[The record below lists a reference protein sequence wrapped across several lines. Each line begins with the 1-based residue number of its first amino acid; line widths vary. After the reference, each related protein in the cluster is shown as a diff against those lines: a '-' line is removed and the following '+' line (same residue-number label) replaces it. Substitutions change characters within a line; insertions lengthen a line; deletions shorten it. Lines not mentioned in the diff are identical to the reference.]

1 MVHAR
6 PAADRESRPHP
17 RYRHRTLQPP
27 RTGTSER
34 TRRPKLCRAGQASGN
49 LEGSEA
55 GSGRSCRA
63 GEDVGEAAGE
73 ATLST
78 AVGNAPVQFAP
89 TASQLDMA
97 YSVCR
102 SIPRSAAKNFY
113 YAFVV
118 LPRRKRNA
126 LSAVY
131 AFMRRCDDI
140 TDDSALSPDDRHN
153 KLAEWLDKGHRALA
167 AQPTDDPVLLALTD
181 AQRAYQI
188 PIGLLDQLAYGTTA
202 DLDYAQPEPFAGALA
217 ARYQTFEELR
227 QYCYGVASVVGL
239 VCVKIFGYRDPAAE
253 PLAERC
259 GLAFQ
264 LTNIIRDV
272 KEDVAMGRVYFP
284 QDDLAQCGLSAADL
298 AATHVDVARIRP
310 LLAMEADRARDCY
323 RSGDELIPLVN
334 EDSQPALWVL
344 ITIYRRLLEK
354 IASNQYD
361 VFSERVRLTVSEK
374 LTVLGKGILKRLV

>member
-1 MVHAR
+1 M
-6 PAADRESRPHP
+6 
-17 RYRHRTLQPP
+17 
-27 RTGTSER
+27 
-34 TRRPKLCRAGQASGN
+34 
-49 LEGSEA
+49 
-55 GSGRSCRA
+55 
-63 GEDVGEAAGE
+63 
-73 ATLST
+73 ST
-78 AVGNAPVQFAP
+78 AVGNAPAQFVP

-102 SIPRSAAKNFY
+102 SIARSAAKNFY
-113 YAFVV
+113 YGFVV

-140 TDDSALSPDDRHN
+140 ADDNTLSPDDRHN
-153 KLAEWLDKGHRALA
+153 KLAEWLDKVHRALA

-181 AQRAYQI
+181 AQRTYQI
-188 PIGLLDQLAYGTTA
+188 PIGLLDQLAYGTAA
-202 DLDYAQPEPFAGALA
+202 DLDYAQPEPSTGAQLAA

-239 VCVKIFGYRDPAAE
+239 VCIKIFGYRDPAAE

-272 KEDVAMGRVYFP
+272 KEDAAMGRVYFP
-284 QDDLAQCGLSAADL
+284 QEDLAQCGLSAADL
-298 AATHVDVARIRP
+298 AAPNVDVARIRR

-323 RSGDELIPLVN
+323 LAGEELIPLVN

-361 VFSERVRLTVSEK
+361 VFGERVRLTVREK

>member
-1 MVHAR
+1 M
-6 PAADRESRPHP
+6 
-17 RYRHRTLQPP
+17 
-27 RTGTSER
+27 
-34 TRRPKLCRAGQASGN
+34 
-49 LEGSEA
+49 
-55 GSGRSCRA
+55 
-63 GEDVGEAAGE
+63 
-73 ATLST
+73 ST
-78 AVGNAPVQFAP
+78 AVGNAPAQFSP
-89 TASQLDMA
+89 TASQLHMA

-102 SIPRSAAKNFY
+102 SIARSAAKNFY
-113 YAFVV
+113 YGFVV

-140 TDDSALSPDDRHN
+140 ADDNTLSLNDRHN
-153 KLAEWLDKGHRALA
+153 KLADWLNKVHRALA

-181 AQRAYQI
+181 AQRTYQI
-188 PIGLLDQLAYGTTA
+188 PVGLLDQLAYGTAA
-202 DLDYAQPEPFAGALA
+202 DLDHSQQEPVANAPLA

-239 VCVKIFGYRDPAAE
+239 VCIKIFGYRDPAAE
-253 PLAERC
+253 SLAERC

-284 QDDLAQCGLSAADL
+284 QEDLAQCGLSPADL
-298 AATHVDVARIRP
+298 AAPQIDVNRIRP
-310 LLAMEADRARDCY
+310 LLAMEAGRARECY
-323 RSGDELIPLVN
+323 GAAEELIPLVN

-344 ITIYRRLLEK
+344 ISIYRGLLEK

-361 VFSERVRLTVSEK
+361 VFSERVRLTVPEK
-374 LTVLGKGILKRLV
+374 LTIMGKGILKRLV

>member
-1 MVHAR
+1 M
-6 PAADRESRPHP
+6 
-17 RYRHRTLQPP
+17 
-27 RTGTSER
+27 
-34 TRRPKLCRAGQASGN
+34 
-49 LEGSEA
+49 
-55 GSGRSCRA
+55 
-63 GEDVGEAAGE
+63 
-73 ATLST
+73 ST
-78 AVGNAPVQFAP
+78 VAGNAPVQFSP

-102 SIPRSAAKNFY
+102 SIARSAAKNFY
-113 YAFVV
+113 YGFAV

-140 TDDSALSPDDRHN
+140 TDDATLSPDDRHN
-153 KLAEWLDKGHRALA
+153 RLADWLDKVHRALA
-167 AQPTDDPVLLALTD
+167 AQPTDDPVLLGLTD
-181 AQRAYQI
+181 AQRTYQI
-188 PIGLLDQLAYGTTA
+188 PIGLLDQLAYGTAA
-202 DLDYAQPEPFAGALA
+202 DLDHAQPASAGAPLV

-239 VCVKIFGYRDPAAE
+239 VCIKIFGYRDPAAE
-253 PLAERC
+253 SLAERC

-284 QDDLAQCGLSAADL
+284 QEDLAQHALSAADL
-298 AATHVDVARIRP
+298 ATPQVDLARIRP
-310 LLAMEADRARDCY
+310 LLAMEADRARDGY
-323 RSGDELIPLVN
+323 RSGEELIPLVN

-354 IASNQYD
+354 IAANQYD
-361 VFSERVRLTVSEK
+361 VFGERVRLTVPEK
-374 LTVLGKGILKRLV
+374 LSVMGKGILKRLL

>member
-1 MVHAR
+1 M
-6 PAADRESRPHP
+6 S
-17 RYRHRTLQPP
+17 
-27 RTGTSER
+27 S
-34 TRRPKLCRAGQASGN
+34 
-49 LEGSEA
+49 
-55 GSGRSCRA
+55 
-63 GEDVGEAAGE
+63 
-73 ATLST
+73 
-78 AVGNAPVQFAP
+78 AVGSPPVQFAP
-89 TASQLDMA
+89 TASQLEMA

-102 SIPRSAAKNFY
+102 HIARSAAKNFY
-113 YAFVV
+113 YGFLV
-118 LPRRKRNA
+118 LPPRKRNA

-140 TDDSALSPDDRHN
+140 TDDITLSPQDRHN
-153 KLAEWLDKGHRALA
+153 RLAEWLDKVHRALA
-167 AQPTDDPVLLALTD
+167 AQPTDDPVLLGLTD

-188 PIGLLDQLAYGTTA
+188 PIGLLDQLAYGTAA
-202 DLDYAQPEPFAGALA
+202 DLDYDHLDASTGAPLA

-239 VCVKIFGYRDPAAE
+239 VCIKIFGYQDPAAE

-284 QDDLAQCGLSAADL
+284 QEDLAQCGLTAADL
-298 AATHVDVARIRP
+298 ASPGTDADIARIRP

-323 RSGDELIPLVN
+323 RSGEELIPLVN

-344 ITIYRRLLEK
+344 ITIYHRLLEK
-354 IASNQYD
+354 IAANQYD
-361 VFSERVRLTVSEK
+361 VFRERTRLTVREK
-374 LTVLGKGILKRLV
+374 LTVLGKGMLKRLL

>member
-1 MVHAR
+1 M
-6 PAADRESRPHP
+6 
-17 RYRHRTLQPP
+17 
-27 RTGTSER
+27 
-34 TRRPKLCRAGQASGN
+34 
-49 LEGSEA
+49 
-55 GSGRSCRA
+55 
-63 GEDVGEAAGE
+63 
-73 ATLST
+73 ST

-89 TASQLDMA
+89 TASQIEMA

-102 SIPRSAAKNFY
+102 SIARSAAKNFY
-113 YAFVV
+113 YGFLV

-140 TDDSALSPDDRHN
+140 ADDNTLSPDDRHN
-153 KLAEWLDKGHRALA
+153 KLAEWLDKVHRALA

-188 PIGLLDQLAYGTTA
+188 PIGLLDQLAFGTAA
-202 DLDYAQPEPFAGALA
+202 DLEYSGHEPSANAALV

-239 VCVKIFGYRDPAAE
+239 VCIRIFGYRDPAAE

-284 QDDLAQCGLSAADL
+284 QEDLARCGLSAADL
-298 AATHVDVARIRP
+298 AAVPV
-310 LLAMEADRARDCY
+310 
-323 RSGDELIPLVN
+323 RSE
-334 EDSQPALWVL
+334 
-344 ITIYRRLLEK
+344 
-354 IASNQYD
+354 
-361 VFSERVRLTVSEK
+361 
-374 LTVLGKGILKRLV
+374 

>member
-1 MVHAR
+1 VSA
-6 PAADRESRPHP
+6 
-17 RYRHRTLQPP
+17 
-27 RTGTSER
+27 
-34 TRRPKLCRAGQASGN
+34 
-49 LEGSEA
+49 
-55 GSGRSCRA
+55 
-63 GEDVGEAAGE
+63 
-73 ATLST
+73 
-78 AVGNAPVQFAP
+78 AVGNAPAQFAP
-89 TASQLDMA
+89 TASQLNMA

-102 SIPRSAAKNFY
+102 SIARSAAKNFY
-113 YAFVV
+113 YGFAV

-140 TDDSALSPDDRHN
+140 ADDVTLSCHDRHIR
-153 KLAEWLDKGHRALA
+153 LEEWLNKVHRALA

-188 PIGLLDQLAYGTTA
+188 PIGLLDQLAYGTAA
-202 DLDYAQPEPFAGALA
+202 DLDQPQAPAGAPLV
-217 ARYQTFEELR
+217 ARYKTYEELR

-239 VCVKIFGYRDPAAE
+239 VCIKIFGYSDPAAE

-272 KEDVAMGRVYFP
+272 KEDVTMGRVYIP
-284 QDDLAQCGLSAADL
+284 QEDLSQFALTAGSLTSPTIYAS
-298 AATHVDVARIRP
+298 HIRP
-310 LLAMEADRARDCY
+310 LLAMEADRARELY
-323 RSGDELIPLVN
+323 ASSEELIPLVN

-354 IASNQYD
+354 IAAKNYD
-361 VFSERVRLTVSEK
+361 VFSERVRLTVPEK
-374 LTVLGKGILKRLV
+374 LTVLGKGMLKRLL

>member
-1 MVHAR
+1 M
-6 PAADRESRPHP
+6 
-17 RYRHRTLQPP
+17 
-27 RTGTSER
+27 
-34 TRRPKLCRAGQASGN
+34 
-49 LEGSEA
+49 
-55 GSGRSCRA
+55 
-63 GEDVGEAAGE
+63 
-73 ATLST
+73 ST
-78 AVGNAPVQFAP
+78 AVGNSPVQFAP

-102 SIPRSAAKNFY
+102 SIARSAAKNFY
-113 YAFVV
+113 YGFMV

-140 TDDSALSPDDRHN
+140 TDDNTLSADDRHDMLADWLN
-153 KLAEWLDKGHRALA
+153 KVHRALA
-167 AQPTDDPVLLALTD
+167 GLPTDDPVLLALTD
-181 AQRAYQI
+181 AQRTYQI
-188 PIGLLDQLAYGTTA
+188 PVGLLDQLAYGTET
-202 DLDYAQPEPFAGALA
+202 DLDYTEPEPGAARPLV

-239 VCVKIFGYRDPAAE
+239 VCINIFGYRDPAAE
-253 PLAERC
+253 SLAERC

-272 KEDVAMGRVYFP
+272 KEDVAVGRVYFP
-284 QDDLAQCGLSAADL
+284 QEDLTQFGLSPADL
-298 AATHVDVARIRP
+298 AGVNVGRIRP
-310 LLAMEADRARDCY
+310 LLAMEADRARECY
-323 RSGDELIPLVN
+323 RAGEELIPLVN

-354 IASNQYD
+354 IAANQYD
-361 VFSERVRLTVSEK
+361 VFRERVRLSVPEK